1 MKAAARLLDAAY
13 ITSDQVGRGQIALR
27 ELVAAA
33 QADGD
38 LRSEI
43 TAEDIYLLMLSAPAS
58 LDEAARGRWLELIL
72 AGIGN
77 ADLPAPA
84 ASGPL
89 VRGTSLTTR

>member
-77 ADLPAPA
+77 ADLPTPA